1 MATKWQI
8 LLTAKILIPVFKTLQ
23 KEAWSL
29 TLDIKYFPMRFSPE
43 SLEIKA
49 VISRNIFL
57 FKVIKSYL
65 GAF

>member
-1 MATKWQI
+1 MAHITNNKDFNFG
-8 LLTAKILIPVFKTLQ
+8 FKNLQ
-23 KEAWSL
+23 KEAGFL

-49 VISRNIFL
+49 AISRNVFL
-57 FKVIKSYL
+57 FKAIKSYF